1 MLVTKKVS
9 KNIGVIARIKHCL
22 PPQTLLN
29 LYYTLIFPYF
39 SYCNIIWGSNY
50 KTYLQN
56 LFTVQKRAIRLICN
70 LPRYSSSKASF
81 RKLNLLTLENIN
93 RYQILLFMFRYHHN
107 LLPKSF
113 TIFFQTGIQIH
124 SHYTRFSHYYRSH
137 YARIR
142 TKEFSI
148 HCTGPLL
155 WNGLPEEL
163 KTLPLLNSFKYQL
176 KQLLVNN

>member
-1 MLVTKKVS
+1 MRVS
-9 KNIGVIARIKHCL
+9 GCAECERHH
-22 PPQTLLN
+22 
-29 LYYTLIFPYF
+29 
-39 SYCNIIWGSNY
+39 
-50 KTYLQN
+50 
-56 LFTVQKRAIRLICN
+56 CN
-70 LPRYSSSKASF
+70 LERTCRPRVVSVHPGAEHQLQTDKQIHNTAFDLTRVSLQDVATLKDPCKASF

>member
-1 MLVTKKVS
+1 MMLCIFVFFRLFYK
-9 KNIGVIARIKHCL
+9 ID
-22 PPQTLLN
+22 
-29 LYYTLIFPYF
+29 IFPYF

-81 RKLNLLTLENIN
+81 RNLNLLTLENIN
-93 RYQILLFMFRYHHN
+93 RPRYQILLFVFRYHHN

-148 HCTGPLL
+148 HCTAWALALEWSARRTQSPLL
-155 WNGLPEEL
+155 I
-163 KTLPLLNSFKYQL
+163 SFKYKL

>member
-1 MLVTKKVS
+1 MVPNNPGCLQSCLNHVVRNRSSIKKYLRNRTTENRLKFTQYRNKFKLIRKECES
-9 KNIGVIARIKHCL
+9 RYYLHRFSECTNNLIIGVIARIKQCL

-29 LYYTLIFPYF
+29 LYYTLIFHYS
-39 SYCNIIWGSNY
+39 SYCNIIWGCNY

-56 LFTVQKRAIRLICN
+56 LFTVQKRAIRLISD

-113 TIFFQTGIQIH
+113 
-124 SHYTRFSHYYRSH
+124 
-137 YARIR
+137 
-142 TKEFSI
+142 
-148 HCTGPLL
+148 
-155 WNGLPEEL
+155 
-163 KTLPLLNSFKYQL
+163 
-176 KQLLVNN
+176 